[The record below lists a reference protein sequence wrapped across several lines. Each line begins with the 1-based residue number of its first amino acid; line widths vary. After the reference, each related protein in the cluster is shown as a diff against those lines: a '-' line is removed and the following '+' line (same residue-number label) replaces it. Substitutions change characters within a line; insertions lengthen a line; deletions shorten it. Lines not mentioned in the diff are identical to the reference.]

1 MKKIFIFCLS
11 AMVLLVIG
19 VKSTFALAPSLNFT
33 VSSPAAQKV
42 DYVLPYPGILPDHPL
57 YALKMVRDRIMDW
70 LIKDPVKKTEFLILM
85 ADKRIGAAKAL
96 FDGNKPELG
105 LTTALKAVAY
115 QERAID
121 SFAKAQQAGGNTNGL
136 KDKLK
141 NSTKKQIEIL
151 EEIITK
157 APATTKQGLQYALDK
172 SNKNLSSIN

>member
-1 MKKIFIFCLS
+1 MKKIIFL
-11 AMVLLVIG
+11 AIIVLLSVFM
-19 VKSTFALAPSLNFT
+19 VNSAFALTPSLNFT

-57 YALKMVRDRIMDW
+57 YPLKMVRDRIMDW

-151 EEIITK
+151 EEIMTK
-157 APATTKQGLQYALDK
+157 APAASKQGWQYALDK
-172 SNKNLSSIN
+172 SNKNLSQIK